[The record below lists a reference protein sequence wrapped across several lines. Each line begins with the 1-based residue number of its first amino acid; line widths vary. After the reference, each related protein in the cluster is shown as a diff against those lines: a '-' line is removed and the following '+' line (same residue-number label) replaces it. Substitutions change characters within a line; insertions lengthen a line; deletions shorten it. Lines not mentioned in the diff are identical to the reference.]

1 MLFRWT
7 SSEPERCGGGEDA
20 VHCRVDTTGGTR
32 TRAKKEDE
40 ARRVTGRAK
49 LLTAAGRR
57 FRSELVYKCVPWS
70 LGRVCVG

>member
-32 TRAKKEDE
+32 TRAKKED
-40 ARRVTGRAK
+40 RG
-49 LLTAAGRR
+49 
-57 FRSELVYKCVPWS
+57 SQDVPNY
-70 LGRVCVG
+70 